1 MQGLWPLVA
10 AYAVIWAALF
20 GYLAWI
26 GREQARL
33 RQEMRELRKS
43 LPQASEDRH
52 RHLGR

>member
-10 AYAVIWAALF
+10 AYAVVWAALF

-26 GREQARL
+26 AGEQARL
-33 RQEMRELRKS
+33 RQEIWKLRKS
-43 LPQASEDRH
+43 LPPASEDRH